1 MKSHRIVRLKK
12 LGAAFGCIA
21 LLAACAPVE
30 GRETTGQYV
39 DDATISTKVRSQLIE
54 DQALR
59 AFDIHVETMQDVVQ
73 LSGFVDSAQQ
83 KSQAERIA
91 RGINGVRNVRNDIVV
106 RNG

>member
-1 MKSHRIVRLKK
+1 MASHKIVRLKK
-12 LGAAFGCIA
+12 LGVALGFVG
-21 LLAACAPVE
+21 LLAACAPIE
-30 GRETTGQYV
+30 GRETSGQYV
-39 DDATISTKVRSQLIE
+39 DDATISTKVRSELIE

-83 KSQAERIA
+83 KLQAENIA
-91 RGINGVRNVRNDIVV
+91 RSVNGVHNVKNNIIV